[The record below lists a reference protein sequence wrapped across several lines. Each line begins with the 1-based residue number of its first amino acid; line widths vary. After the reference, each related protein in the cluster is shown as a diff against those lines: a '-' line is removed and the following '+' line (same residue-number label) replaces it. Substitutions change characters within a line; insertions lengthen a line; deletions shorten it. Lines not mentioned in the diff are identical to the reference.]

1 MVKMMNNEINTGSI
15 QEISTNTDIREQIL
29 NTYFKPNVLKDAQHD
44 IIRMSKIANE
54 IEDLLVKRVKGKEE
68 PTEKELTEKISS
80 YSRTSKEI
88 YDKNINSGWPF
99 DVLYMYI
106 IDGIQRFDDYKLD
119 IEKVAETAR
128 EIYEKTNQKSLVVAN
143 FFDILFS
150 LSQVQMAREETEKL
164 DATIEEGKKLIE
176 VTANVPLSTVIN
188 WIIEYLLEYEY
199 SENDKNK
206 DNETPVINF
215 NNDAKL
221 IAQWIIKLLSIE
233 SFNRSQYELLK
244 RSLEKFKSS
253 PRAIYT
259 ILKIY
264 RCVEDIKYQLAVK
277 DLSNWEFGH
286 YTRGS
291 VLQILLKQE
300 NNVKEQYKIEG
311 KSRLYN
317 VRYMNDPEE
326 GKILDRLLGIEN
338 SNNPGDKVES
348 SPWFLMSLTTA
359 MDELTM
365 WSQYGENAEGVCLV
379 LQNDSFSEVASIND
393 VESFTQ
399 RRNNLKSFETARNH
413 DEKRLPLLASKE
425 YLYRICYLDEEA
437 LKRDEIEIVELHN
450 DLLKDKKNVKDENR
464 VINKVK
470 KSLVQI
476 KEIIDIELLNDKEK
490 DGELL
495 YNTNK
500 LLEEIRYLFK
510 SSGYCYEKEIR
521 LLKYSELNPNNTEI
535 KVQNMSP
542 FAKLYIER
550 DTPIQIKKII
560 FGPKFKEPENVTP
573 LVHLLDKDIICKRSS
588 KKFK

>member
-490 DGELL
+490 DEELL

>member
-476 KEIIDIELLNDKEK
+476 KEIIDIELLNDK

>member
-1 MVKMMNNEINTGSI
+1 MMNNEINTGSI

-490 DGELL
+490 DEELL

>member
-1 MVKMMNNEINTGSI
+1 MMNNEINTGSI

>member
-1 MVKMMNNEINTGSI
+1 MMNNEINTGSI

-450 DLLKDKKNVKDENR
+450 DLLKDKKM
-464 VINKVK
+464 
-470 KSLVQI
+470 
-476 KEIIDIELLNDKEK
+476 
-490 DGELL
+490 
-495 YNTNK
+495 
-500 LLEEIRYLFK
+500 
-510 SSGYCYEKEIR
+510 
-521 LLKYSELNPNNTEI
+521 LKTRI
-535 KVQNMSP
+535 V
-542 FAKLYIER
+542 
-550 DTPIQIKKII
+550 
-560 FGPKFKEPENVTP
+560 
-573 LVHLLDKDIICKRSS
+573 
-588 KKFK
+588 